1 MAQEIKEDYDAIHAN
16 FIVEVVD
23 LGCNDYVFLT
33 INKRKSATNY
43 QPVYKTECLKARNGR
58 QTYDEIDIG
67 THTMFGGIED

>member
-1 MAQEIKEDYDAIHAN
+1 M
-16 FIVEVVD
+16 VD